1 MPEGFPAVEVGPDI
15 EQLRAVQAGEM
26 TMFEVYA
33 DRVVTVKGVTG
44 KIGDLIA
51 LCPKPLDEMTPD
63 SINDWTADILVQS
76 GYELPDEFAEMVN
89 PIDTKKKF

>member
-1 MPEGFPAVEVGPDI
+1 MPEGFPVVDVGPDA
-15 EQLRAVQAGEM
+15 EQLAAVQAGEI

-51 LCPKPLDEMTPD
+51 LCPKPLEEMTPD
-63 SINDWTADILVQS
+63 SINDWTADILTQS
-76 GYELPDEFAEMVN
+76 GYELPEELVAMVK